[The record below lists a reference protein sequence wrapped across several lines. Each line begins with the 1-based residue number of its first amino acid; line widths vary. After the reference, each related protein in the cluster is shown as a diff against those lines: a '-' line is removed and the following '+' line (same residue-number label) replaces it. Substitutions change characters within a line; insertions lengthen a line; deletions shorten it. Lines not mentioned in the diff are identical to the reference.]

1 MAASADNVISM
12 FWWFERAG
20 KFLRY
25 EARAHTDG
33 FEFCIIEP
41 DGSERVERFT
51 ESRELARRQAEFE
64 QAVRDDGWSGPHG
77 WNL

>member
-1 MAASADNVISM
+1 MTDNLGTV
-12 FWWFERAG
+12 FWWFERRG

-25 EARAHTDG
+25 EARANADG

-41 DGSERVERFT
+41 DGSETVERYS

-64 QAVRDDGWSGPHG
+64 QAVRSDGWSGPHG